1 MVHIAGVSGTQLK
14 QFLERIEFLEEQK
27 ANVAGDI
34 RDVFGEAKASGFDVK
49 IMRQVLKVRKM
60 NREELAEQEELLNL
74 YLQALD
80 KTDETRTA

>member
-14 QFLERIEFLEEQK
+14 QFLERIEYLEEQK
-27 ANVAGDI
+27 ASVSADI

-80 KTDETRTA
+80 KTDESQAA